1 MRISDWSSDVC
12 SSDLLHPPNLREQGF
27 CQPFRHYR
35 QKGAFITENRRI
47 RVDCGGDFF
56 AALRQ
61 RHRFPLAHRYELEAM
76 REGDRPVQPG
86 FDTHLN
92 IGSAQL
98 AAKDCVDLIAA
109 FLRADCMRQ
118 ERSEEHTSE
127 LQSLMRIS
135 YAVFCLK

>member
-1 MRISDWSSDVC
+1 M
-12 SSDLLHPPNLREQGF
+12 
-27 CQPFRHYR
+27 
-35 QKGAFITENRRI
+35 

-118 ERSEEHTSE
+118 ELE
-127 LQSLMRIS
+127 LQKTALLPATMQQAQEDRKSTRLNS
-135 YAVFCLK
+135 SH

>member
-1 MRISDWSSDVC
+1 MLSYLIC
-12 SSDLLHPPNLREQGF
+12 LAIL
-27 CQPFRHYR
+27 
-35 QKGAFITENRRI
+35 
-47 RVDCGGDFF
+47 DFF
-56 AALRQ
+56 CFSSRRRHTRCAVVTGFQTCALPICQ

-118 ERSEEHTSE
+118 ELE
-127 LQSLMRIS
+127 LQKTALLPATMQQRAETSR
-135 YAVFCLK
+135 

>member
-1 MRISDWSSDVC
+1 
-12 SSDLLHPPNLREQGF
+12 
-27 CQPFRHYR
+27 
-35 QKGAFITENRRI
+35 
-47 RVDCGGDFF
+47 
-56 AALRQ
+56 
-61 RHRFPLAHRYELEAM
+61 M

-118 ERSEEHTSE
+118 ELELQKTALLPATMQQAQEDDADAPRHAWIAGDRLGPPRSEEHTSE
-127 LQSLMRIS
+127 LQSLMRSS
-135 YAVFCLK
+135 YAVF

>member
-12 SSDLLHPPNLREQGF
+12 SSDLAVIARRRNVVASESNQRLHPPNLREQGF

-86 FDTHLN
+86 FDTHLH
-92 IGSAQL
+92 IGSAPL
-98 AAKDCVDLIAA
+98 AAKDCVEL
-109 FLRADCMRQ
+109 
-118 ERSEEHTSE
+118 RSEAHTTDIT
-127 LQSLMRIS
+127 SLMRNS
-135 YAVFCLK
+135 